1 MSTSLLRAPRLM
13 DNTTN
18 KSYKRGQ
25 TLFIEWSL
33 AQDISLTSFTE
44 VHLTDFL
51 SEMFQVRG
59 YNHST
64 ICLFRSAVTHLHEH
78 PTLLRSSTMVNS
90 LIASLKSRA
99 PPQSIHR
106 PIIDLSPSL
115 RAVRRIDINDL
126 STPLSHLQQKLAFL
140 LGMVAF
146 LRPSDL
152 HRIDFETANVQVEQ
166 NRKCLSFQVVA
177 PKERRGGRR
186 IIKPFRIYSHHDP
199 TLCPVTTFQAVRDRL
214 AHLNPPPTVTSL
226 FVNANIPTQIVKVT
240 TISSWIRRLIQL
252 STSEPRVNLRSLAS
266 SAALRAGI
274 DLDDIVTLGNWSSST
289 VFEQHYRR
297 EHLTDVD
304 FTNTVLPV
312 PEDEDVFHDASSSF
326 DNNL

>member
-1 MSTSLLRAPRLM
+1 
-13 DNTTN
+13 
-18 KSYKRGQ
+18 
-25 TLFIEWSL
+25 
-33 AQDISLTSFTE
+33 
-44 VHLTDFL
+44 
-51 SEMFQVRG
+51 MFQVRG
-59 YNHST
+59 YYHST

-78 PTLLRSSTMVNS
+78 PSSLRSSVMVNS
-90 LIASLKSRA
+90 LIASPRSRA
-99 PPQSIHR
+99 PPQPIHR
-106 PIIDLSPSL
+106 PTVDMSPSF
-115 RAVRRIDINDL
+115 RAVRRIDINGFF
-126 STPLSHLQQKLAFL
+126 TPLSHLQQKLAFL
-140 LGMVAF
+140 LGMAAS

-152 HRIDFETANVQVEQ
+152 HRVDFATANVQIER
-166 NRKCLSFQVVA
+166 NCKCLSFQVVT

-186 IIKPFRIYSHHDP
+186 IIKPFCVYSHHDP
-199 TLCPVTTFQAVRDRL
+199 SLCPVATFLAVRNRL
-214 AHLNPPPTVTSL
+214 THLNPPSTINSF
-226 FVNANIPTQIVKVT
+226 FVNTNMTTQIIKVT